1 MHFGLTLSVSGS
13 TYILTGW
20 VTDSQGPS
28 VASSVA
34 GSREEWKE
42 KALDDLPRKDDRE
55 MTIVNQ
61 TNNYWKLFGRHAP
74 LGKLMRDEA
83 GVYELFRAH
92 RIHLE
97 LN

>member
-1 MHFGLTLSVSGS
+1 M
-13 TYILTGW
+13 
-20 VTDSQGPS
+20 TDSQGPS
-28 VASSVA
+28 VAPSVA

-42 KALDDLPRKDDRE
+42 KALDDLPRKDNRE

-61 TNNYWKLFGRHAP
+61 KNNYWKLFDRHAP
-74 LGKLMRDEA
+74 LGELMRDEA

-92 RIHLE
+92 RIYLE